1 MEVRKMATESSEV
14 IVVGA
19 GLAGLVAALNLAR
32 DGHDVLVLEKYD
44 RVGGMPEIH
53 PAVDVT
59 PIEPGPLGRFIGV
72 DLDKP
77 QVTPVENWNLYA
89 YDHQV
94 TMDLTHLNLHC
105 VERGS
110 RDTALDKLLYDKCLE
125 AGVSFEFGKELV
137 SQGDFARLPPDSIIA
152 TGLYFEAF
160 EAFNIPYQRVYGY
173 MGRGKT
179 DKGAVCAV
187 WFHDYILDYAYYGAA
202 NGVVFSLYFAREP
215 VRDSEWEEYK
225 ERQLEGQE
233 GMGCTSWNYHEGLVP
248 TGAYDNPRL
257 FVGDKI
263 FAGTLG
269 GMMDPFALFGVHG
282 SLVSGKI
289 AAMAHQNKR
298 EAFELYTRYIRF
310 FKRNLF
316 MKRFFDSV
324 PVGLKKKILPAQFQF
339 TQDHADIFKGFMD
352 NFFKALPGYKQLP

>member
-1 MEVRKMATESSEV
+1 MTTESSEV
-14 IVVGA
+14 IVAGA

-32 DGHDVLVLEKYD
+32 DGHDVLVLEKCD
-44 RVGGMPEIH
+44 GIGGMPQVH

-59 PIEPGPLGRFIGV
+59 PMETGPLGRFIGV
-72 DLDKP
+72 ELGEP
-77 QVTPVENWNLYA
+77 QVTPTDNWNLYTF
-89 YDHQV
+89 DQRTV
-94 TMDLTHLNLHC
+94 MDLTHIDLKC

-110 RDTALDKLLYDKCLE
+110 RETALDKLLYDKCLE
-125 AGVSFEFGKELV
+125 AGVKFEFNKPLV
-137 SQGDFARLPPDSIIA
+137 SQGDFARLPPNSIIA

-160 EAFNIPYQRVYGY
+160 EAFQIPHQRVFGY
-173 MGRGKT
+173 IGRGKT
-179 DKGAVCAV
+179 DKGALCAV

-215 VRDSEWEEYK
+215 VKESEWEEFR

-233 GMGCTSWNYHEGLVP
+233 GMTCTSWDYHEGLVP
-248 TGAYDNPRL
+248 TGAYDNPRM

-263 FAGTLG
+263 LAGTLG

-289 AAMAHQNKR
+289 AAMAHKDKR
-298 EAFELYTRYIRF
+298 QAYELFVRYSRF

-316 MKRFFDSV
+316 MRRMFDRF
-324 PVGLKKKILPAQFQF
+324 PVGLKKKTMAPQVQFI
-339 TQDHADIFKGFMD
+339 QDHADLLKGAMD
-352 NFFKALPGYKQLP
+352 NFFKALPGYKQLPY

>member
-1 MEVRKMATESSEV
+1 MATESSEV
-14 IVVGA
+14 IVAGA

-44 RVGGMPEIH
+44 RVGGMPQVH

-59 PIEPGPLGRFIGV
+59 PMEPGPLGRFIGV
-72 DLDKP
+72 ELGEP
-77 QVTPVENWNLYA
+77 QVTPTESWNLYT
-89 YDHQV
+89 YDQRIA
-94 TMDLTHLNLHC
+94 MDLTHIDLHC

-110 RDTALDKLLYDKCLE
+110 RETALDKLLYDKCLE

-160 EAFNIPYQRVYGY
+160 EAFHIPYQKVFGY
-173 MGRGKT
+173 IGRGKT
-179 DKGAVCAV
+179 DKGALCAV
-187 WFHDYILDYAYYGAA
+187 WFHDFILDYAYYGAS

-215 VRDSEWEEYK
+215 VRESEWEEFK

-233 GMGCTSWNYHEGLVP
+233 GMSCTSWDYHEGLVP
-248 TGAYDNPRL
+248 SAAYDNPRM

-263 FAGTLG
+263 LAGTIS

-289 AAMAHQNKR
+289 AAMAHKDKYQ
-298 EAFELYTRYIRF
+298 AYELFVRYTRF

-316 MKRFFDSV
+316 MKRMSDGF
-324 PVGLKKKILPAQFQF
+324 PVALKKKIMGPQVQFIQN
-339 TQDHADIFKGFMD
+339 HADLFKGAMD
-352 NFFKALPGYKQLP
+352 NFFKALPGYKQLPY